1 MASTLILT
9 SFAFVGI
16 STFVEK
22 KLVPQYIPYLYEPS
36 PVFPSVTRAFGLIIL
51 VLTAF
56 SFWLVSFGMTVG
68 KARRECKAAAEKD
81 GEKEL
86 EMYSPPFLYASGTS
100 KHAIKLNQVQ
110 RAHQHVLESI
120 TGVYMTAFFN
130 ALVFP
135 ITTFIVT
142 ALWAYARVV
151 WSNDY
156 ATRGAEGRYNNP
168 LAVWIWRGLL
178 MNYITSFFVASCF
191 IFGCPF

>member
-1 MASTLILT
+1 MSNVFFLT

-22 KLVPQYIPYLYEPS
+22 KWVTEYMPYLYEPS
-36 PVFPSVTRAFGLIIL
+36 PVFPSVTRAFGLIII

-68 KARRECKAAAEKD
+68 KARRECKKAAEKD

-86 EMYSPPFLYASGTS
+86 EMYSPPFLYATGSS
-100 KHAIKLNQVQ
+100 KHAVKLNQVQ
-110 RAHQHVLESI
+110 RAHQHVLESM
-120 TGVYMTAFFN
+120 TGVYVSALFN

-142 ALWAYARVV
+142 ALWAYGRVV
-151 WSNDY
+151 WSKNY
-156 ATRGAEGRYNNP
+156 AASGAEGRYSNP
-168 LAVWIWRGLL
+168 LSFWIWRGLL
-178 MNYITSFFVASCF
+178 INYITSFFVGLCF
-191 IFGCPF
+191 IFGCPW